1 MEPTAAPKLIT
12 HTNVVI
18 IGADEWDI
26 QRFGWPLQDDTVA
39 QILGKIASFKPAA
52 IALDLYR
59 DMPVPKRGDLIH
71 HLNQVLTNNANII
84 TISQVDLEEPELTIK
99 PPAVLQGDAVRVGE
113 NSFAS
118 DPDLKIRRGML
129 YFYSNAG
136 IHPSLAIQMAARFI
150 GKNWWELL
158 VPAPGPVL
166 KIPRWSSPSGWCGP
180 TSAAPRRCTV

>member
-1 MEPTAAPKLIT
+1 MFKRAFWMEVLVALVVGGGIFWGVNKLRTNGYIVTQELQHHDFLHLLQEPDFGTKLIT

-71 HLNQVLTNNANII
+71 YLL
-84 TISQVDLEEPELTIK
+84 SL
-99 PPAVLQGDAVRVGE
+99 
-113 NSFAS
+113 
-118 DPDLKIRRGML
+118 
-129 YFYSNAG
+129 
-136 IHPSLAIQMAARFI
+136 IHI
-150 GKNWWELL
+150 
-158 VPAPGPVL
+158 
-166 KIPRWSSPSGWCGP
+166 
-180 TSAAPRRCTV
+180 